1 MRNTAEGVAQGFL
14 LAINHQDVERLAGLM
29 TPDHRFIDSLGH
41 VVKGRAT
48 VRAEWEKYFAMVPN
62 YSIAVD
68 ETLSSGPVVVMLGVA
83 QGTLASECGT
93 LPMPPRENMW
103 KIPAVFRAFVEDGK
117 VAEWRVY
124 ADVEPVRAKLGKE
137 R

>member
-1 MRNTAEGVAQGFL
+1 
-14 LAINHQDVERLAGLM
+14 M

-41 VVKGRAT
+41 VVKGRDA